1 MRLILAILSRL
12 ETGLSTLWRRKR
24 GKLRPLRFVGFCSG
38 VAGCGGADRGRLVSA
53 AACPRGSW
61 HRLSGKHGASCCLWQ
76 AVCADIGLGLQVP
89 AGSTY
94 LEGSGYRPQRRSHGL
109 LRCTSVSVSVC
120 VCVPGLVVGEEGS
133 GGRAGPESRSAEGLT
148 SPKRAFGSL
157 AGRQAEGGRF
167 LMRGREPWKMGDPHT
182 LSSSPPGCHPRD
194 IGTPTCCTSAFPL
207 GQFQSSSLVAG

>member
-109 LRCTSVSVSVC
+109 LRCLS
-120 VCVPGLVVGEEGS
+120 
-133 GGRAGPESRSAEGLT
+133 
-148 SPKRAFGSL
+148 
-157 AGRQAEGGRF
+157 QAEGGA
-167 LMRGREPWKMGDPHT
+167 
-182 LSSSPPGCHPRD
+182 
-194 IGTPTCCTSAFPL
+194 CTSWGMPDNGMLQTQRSLSPL
-207 GQFQSSSLVAG
+207 STKPKHHRPCNPLTQPVDPFTSHSGGNYCVLSTVPALGMQ